1 MWPISFW
8 MDIGFVGNLNFG
20 RALQLE
26 PSGKENTI
34 EHQDTSPAAWAG
46 IDNLQRAG
54 CDLDPFGSFWI
65 HFPQLFPI
73 HRPSFLFPPHQ
84 TWPAQVWF
92 LWHRSALPRGWSG
105 THWRVVGQRYAGLV
119 PQEWWAD
126 WSAGHWRFKRSWGSL
141 PIGAKTPLENHLQIL
156 LQRLVT
162 RMFDLGFGGKPP
174 SHWQLLMLRQK
185 GKNGGSAGCEPNG
198 LLKPSCEASHIPELQ
213 ITLHTS
219 KFGHKAAAKTLFAVV
234 FLSMQF
240 SRVCANTICSN

>member
-54 CDLDPFGSFWI
+54 CDLDPFGSIF
-65 HFPQLFPI
+65 HNFFPFIAPAF
-73 HRPSFLFPPHQ
+73 RPRN
-84 TWPAQVWF
+84 WPAQVWF

-105 THWRVVGQRYAGLV
+105 THWRIVGQRYAGLV

-185 GKNGGSAGCEPNG
+185 GKNGRSAGCEPNG
-198 LLKPSCEASHIPELQ
+198 LLKPSCEASHTPELQ

-219 KFGHKAAAKTLFAVV
+219 KMCAIWSQSSCQDSVCSGS
-234 FLSMQF
+234 LSMQF